1 MKLHGLAVS
10 NYYNIAKLALLEKH
24 IEFDEV
30 AISPSQE
37 PEFLLNSPMGKIP
50 VLQDGTYYLSE
61 SQAILFYLELLK
73 PTPRLYPLDP
83 MISGRAQQIHQF
95 IDLYIDEPARRLLGA
110 AFFGQETDAE
120 SVESIG
126 KELKHNVAALSQIAG
141 FSPFIAGPDLS
152 HADLAAFTTFGF
164 AQAIMERLH
173 GPDPMSKLPGVGAYM
188 EMMEKRPSCQQVVED
203 QLLALDKML
212 SANA

>member
-10 NYYNIAKLALLEKH
+10 NYFNIAKLALLEKH
-24 IEFDEV
+24 IEFTEV
-30 AISPSQE
+30 AVAPSQE

-50 VLQDGTYYLSE
+50 VLQDGNYYLSE

-73 PTPRLYPLDP
+73 PSPRLYPLDP
-83 MISGRAQQIHQF
+83 QISGRAQQIHQF

-110 AFFGQETDAE
+110 AFFGKDTDEETV
-120 SVESIG
+120 SRIG
-126 KELKHNVAALSQIAG
+126 KELKHNVAALSQIVG
-141 FSPFIAGPDLS
+141 FSPFIAGTELS

-164 AQAIMERLH
+164 AQAVMDRLH

-188 EMMEKRPSCQQVVED
+188 DMMEHRPSCQQVLED
-203 QLLALDKML
+203 HQAALDKL
-212 SANA
+212 HTK